1 MDSVKCEGAKKEVAS
16 INLRFLS
23 LRVLPNT
30 SSNRI
35 RHEDFIVM
43 YVELATLKEKHSF
56 IYSLIKN
63 SL

>member
-1 MDSVKCEGAKKEVAS
+1 MTEPNCVKCEGAKKEVAS

-35 RHEDFIVM
+35 RHEEDFIVM
-43 YVELATLKEKHSF
+43 YVELATLRERIHSF
-56 IYSLIKN
+56 IH
-63 SL
+63 